1 MLNATNSV
9 LMITNVLN
17 ATNCVLV
24 ITNVQSSDGGSYAV
38 EVSNAFGSVESSNAM
53 LGVGVLPAII
63 VQPTNQTV
71 PRGGMAAFEVL
82 ALGAPPLT
90 YQWSLGGTNLVSA
103 TNSMLAITNAQLSDA
118 GSYAVRVSNAF
129 GSTNSSN
136 ATLLVY
142 VIDHFAWDPIPS
154 PRFVNLPFPV
164 KIQASD
170 ATNGLV
176 SAFAGSVALRT
187 TNGISVNPSASGPF
201 VLGKWTGSVT
211 VSQVATGMVL
221 VADDGFGQLGYA
233 NPINVIGLPSLSV
246 AQSGGS
252 LLISWPAEASAFAL
266 EKSVDL
272 SSWSPETGSIFLIG
286 DKYVIR
292 VQISAARSFYRL
304 RFTGP

>member
-1 MLNATNSV
+1 
-9 LMITNVLN
+9 
-17 ATNCVLV
+17 
-24 ITNVQSSDGGSYAV
+24 
-38 EVSNAFGSVESSNAM
+38 VESSNAV
-53 LGVGVLPAII
+53 LSVGQAPAII

-71 PRGGMAAFEVL
+71 PTEGAATFEVV

-90 YQWSLGGTNLVSA
+90 YQWSLGGTNLAAA
-103 TNSMLAITNAQLSDA
+103 TNSLLAITNVQLSDA
-118 GSYAVRVSNAF
+118 GSYAVLVSNEY

-142 VIDHFAWDPIPS
+142 VIDHFVWDSIPS

-176 SAFAGSVALRT
+176 SEFVGSVALRS
-187 TNGISVNPSASGPF
+187 TNGLSINPSASGPF

-211 VSQVATGMVL
+211 ISQTATGTVL
-221 VADDGFGQLGYA
+221 VADDGFGHLGYST
-233 NPINVIGLPSLSV
+233 PIDVIELPSLSV
-246 AQSGGS
+246 VQSGGS
-252 LLISWPAEASAFAL
+252 LVISWSAEASAFVL

-272 SSWSPETGSIFLIG
+272 ASWLPEAGPIFLIG

-292 VQISAARSFYRL
+292 VQISATKSFYRL
-304 RFTGP
+304 RFAGP